1 MLLTGRSVALMR
13 FATWPSVVRSRR
25 ALTMRAAASLLL
37 TSSVTC
43 QGWSFNSALRGFQ
56 MCGEASLRGS
66 RYVQALN
73 QHAQWQQGISSAA
86 LVTQWYRT

>member
-1 MLLTGRSVALMR
+1 MNEAVRTAMLLTGRSVALMR

-43 QGWSFNSALRGFQ
+43 QEWSLQ
-56 MCGEASLRGS
+56 
-66 RYVQALN
+66 
-73 QHAQWQQGISSAA
+73 
-86 LVTQWYRT
+86 